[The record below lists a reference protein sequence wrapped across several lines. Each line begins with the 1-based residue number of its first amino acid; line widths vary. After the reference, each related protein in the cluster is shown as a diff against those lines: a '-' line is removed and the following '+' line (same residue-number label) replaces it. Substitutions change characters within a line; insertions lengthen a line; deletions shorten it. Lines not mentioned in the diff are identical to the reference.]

1 MALSITST
9 YAGEFA
15 GKYIAA
21 ALLSGNTISKGGI
34 EVRPNIKYKEVVKKV
49 VTSGLIV
56 DATCDFTSAGNITLT
71 ERIIQPEEF
80 QVNNEFCLTPFISDW
95 EATSM
100 GYSAY
105 EKLPPKFSDFIIAH
119 VAAEVAQKTEQN
131 IWQGVNATAG
141 EFDGLVT
148 LASNDGSIGG
158 SVTGTTVTNAN
169 VVAEMAKVIDA
180 APSAIYGKDDLKLY
194 VSQNVAQAYIRAL
207 GGFANVTNGIDNK
220 SQMWYSGQ
228 ELSFDGVQVFLAEG
242 MADNTM
248 MLAQKSNLWF
258 GTGLLN
264 DQQVVKTLDMGDL
277 DGSQNVRVIMRFTS
291 AVQYGISGDIV
302 VYCAAC

>member
-1 MALSITST
+1 MALTITST

-15 GKYIAA
+15 GKYISA

-34 EVRPNIKYKEVVKKV
+34 EVRPNIKYKEVIQKFA
-49 VTSGLIV
+49 TSGLIV
-56 DATCDFTSAGNITLT
+56 DGTCDFTSAGNITLT
-71 ERIIQPEEF
+71 ERIIEPEEF
-80 QVNNEFCLTPFISDW
+80 QVNNEFCLTSFLSAWQAI
-95 EATSM
+95 EM

-105 EKLPPKFSDFIIAH
+105 EKIPKSFSDYLIAQ
-119 VAAEVAQKTEQN
+119 VAAEVAQQTEQN

-148 LASNDGSIGG
+148 LAAADGSTVQ
-158 SVTGTTVTNAN
+158 VTGTTVTNAN
-169 VVAEMAKVIDA
+169 VVAEMAKLIDA

-194 VSQNVAQAYIRAL
+194 VSQNIAQAYIRAL

-220 SQMWYSGQ
+220 SQMWYSNQ

-264 DQQVVKTLDMGDL
+264 DQQVVKILDMSDL
-277 DGSQNVRVIMRFTS
+277 DGSQNVRVIMRFTA
-291 AVQYGISGDIV
+291 AVQYGISEDIV

>member
-80 QVNNEFCLTPFISDW
+80 QVNNEFCLTPFVSDW

-105 EKLPPKFSDFIIAH
+105 EKLPPKFSDFLIAH
-119 VAAEVAQKTEQN
+119 VAAEVAQQTEQN

-141 EFDGLVT
+141 EFDGLIT
-148 LASNDGSIGG
+148 LAAADADTVK
-158 SVTGTTVTNAN
+158 VTGTTVTNAN
-169 VVAEMAKVIDA
+169 VVAEMAKMIDN
-180 APSAIYGKDDLKLY
+180 APSALYGKDDLKLY
-194 VSQNVAQAYIRAL
+194 VSQNIAQAYIRAL
-207 GGFANVTNGIDNK
+207 GGFANVTNGIDNR
-220 SQMWYSGQ
+220 SQMWYSNQ

-242 MADNTM
+242 LADDTM
-248 MLAQKSNLWF
+248 MLAQKSNLWY
-258 GTGLLN
+258 GCGLLN
-264 DQQVVKTLDMGDL
+264 DTNIVKTLSMADL

-291 AVQYGISGDIV
+291 GVQYGISGDIV
-302 VYCAAC
+302 VYCGTC

>member
-1 MALSITST
+1 MALNITST
-9 YAGEFA
+9 YAGEFS

-49 VTSGLIV
+49 ATSGLIV
-56 DATCDFTSAGNITLT
+56 DSTCDFTSAGNITLT

-80 QVNNEFCLTPFISDW
+80 QVNNEFCLTPFVSDW
-95 EATSM
+95 EAVSM

-105 EKLPPKFSDFIIAH
+105 DKIPAKFSDFLIAH
-119 VAAEVAQKTEQN
+119 VAKEVAQKTEQN
-131 IWQGVNATAG
+131 IWQGANATAG

-148 LASNDGSIGG
+148 LAQADANTVKI
-158 SVTGTTVTNAN
+158 TGTTVTNAN
-169 VVAEMAKVIDA
+169 VVAEMAKLIDA
-180 APSAIYGKDDLKLY
+180 APSAIYGKEDLKLY

-248 MLAQKSNLWF
+248 MLAQTSNLYF

-264 DQQVVKTLDMGDL
+264 DMILGCL
-277 DGSQNVRVIMRFTS
+277 C
-291 AVQYGISGDIV
+291 YG
-302 VYCAAC
+302 

>member
-1 MALSITST
+1 MALNITST
-9 YAGEFA
+9 YAGEFS

-49 VTSGLIV
+49 ATSGLIV
-56 DATCDFTSAGNITLT
+56 DSTCDFTSAGNITLT

-80 QVNNEFCLTPFISDW
+80 QVNNEFCLTPFVSDW
-95 EATSM
+95 EAVSM

-105 EKLPPKFSDFIIAH
+105 DKIPAKFSDFLIAH
-119 VAAEVAQKTEQN
+119 VAKEVAQKTEQN
-131 IWQGVNATAG
+131 IWQGANATAG

-148 LASNDGSIGG
+148 LAQADANTVKI
-158 SVTGTTVTNAN
+158 TGTTVTNAN
-169 VVAEMAKVIDA
+169 VVAEMAKLIDA
-180 APSAIYGKDDLKLY
+180 APSAIYGKEDLKLY

-248 MLAQKSNLWF
+248 MLAQTSNLYF

-264 DQQVVKTLDMGDL
+264 DMNLVKTLDMADL
-277 DGSQNVRVIMRFTS
+277 DGSQNVRD
-291 AVQYGISGDIV
+291 GDGDARNGNGK
-302 VYCAAC
+302 C

>member
-80 QVNNEFCLTPFISDW
+80 QVNNEFCLTPFVSDW

-105 EKLPPKFSDFIIAH
+105 EKLPPKFSDFLIAH

-141 EFDGLVT
+141 EFDGLIT
-148 LASNDGSIGG
+148 LAAADADTVK
-158 SVTGTTVTNAN
+158 VTGTTVTNAN
-169 VVAEMAKVIDA
+169 VVAEMAKMIDN

-194 VSQNVAQAYIRAL
+194 VSQNIAQAYIRAL
-207 GGFANVTNGIDNK
+207 GGFANVTNGIDNR
-220 SQMWYSGQ
+220 SQMWYSNQ

-242 MADNTM
+242 LADDTM

-264 DQQVVKTLDMGDL
+264 DQQVVKTLDMSDL

-291 AVQYGISGDIV
+291 GVQYGISTDIV
-302 VYCAAC
+302 VYCGTC

>member
-1 MALSITST
+1 MALNITST
-9 YAGEFA
+9 YAGEFS

-49 VTSGLIV
+49 ATSGLIV
-56 DATCDFTSAGNITLT
+56 NSTCDFTSAGNITLT

-80 QVNNEFCLTPFISDW
+80 QVNNEFCLTPFVSDW
-95 EATSM
+95 EAVSM

-105 EKLPPKFSDFIIAH
+105 DKIPAKFSDFLIAH
-119 VAAEVAQKTEQN
+119 VAKEVAQKTEQN
-131 IWQGVNATAG
+131 IWQGANATAG

-148 LASNDGSIGG
+148 LAQADANTVKI
-158 SVTGTTVTNAN
+158 TGTTVTNAN
-169 VVAEMAKVIDA
+169 VVAEMAKLIDA
-180 APSAIYGKDDLKLY
+180 APSAIYGKEDLKLY

-248 MLAQKSNLWF
+248 MLAQTSNLYF

-264 DQQVVKTLDMGDL
+264 DMNLVKTLDMADL
-277 DGSQNVRVIMRFTS
+277 DGSQNVRVIMRFT
-291 AVQYGISGDIV
+291 AGVQYGISEDIV
-302 VYCAAC
+302 VYCGTC